1 MNTVA
6 VIFPHQLY
14 QNNPVLQNCKQVVIV
29 EEYLFFKQYSFHKQK
44 LVFHR
49 ASMMQYAELLIH
61 QGHQVQYI
69 ECHQVMSDARELFSE
84 LSKKYN
90 QIHICN
96 PSDDWLLK
104 HIQRAI
110 QKTAVTLEIHP
121 SPNFL
126 KPIDESHAFFNQKKR
141 YFQTDFYSAQRKSL
155 NILMDDAGKPIGGK
169 LTFDSDNRKPFPKNI
184 DMPKLPFPPKSK
196 AVKEAQEYIEK
207 HFADNIGN
215 IDFVYPEQF
224 YPTSHTEAEIWLD
237 HFLEQRLALFGE
249 YEDAFSKQPDQH
261 FLYHS
266 ILSPLLNAGLLD
278 PQQIIQKTLDYA
290 NKNSIPLNSLE
301 GFIRQIIGW
310 REFIRVVYKREGCL
324 QRTSNFWN
332 FTREIPQSFYN
343 GTTGIEPVDVV
354 IQKIL
359 KTAYSHHI
367 ERLMIIGNFFML
379 CEFKPNSV
387 YKWFM
392 EMYIDAYDW
401 VMVPNI
407 YGMSQFSDGG
417 IMTTKPY
424 FSGSN
429 YIVKMSDYKK
439 GDGHWQVIWDAL
451 FWRFINKHRTFLQ
464 QNPRLGMLIITFDK
478 MSTEKQQHFLDTA
491 ESFLLSLDNNSLANH
506 L

>member
-14 QNNPVLQNCKQVVIV
+14 LKNPVLAHAKQVVLV
-29 EEYLFFKQYSFHKQK
+29 EEFLYFKQYNFHKQK

-49 ASMMQYAELLIH
+49 ASMMQYAEFLISE
-61 QGHQVQYI
+61 GHQVQYI
-69 ECHQVMSDARELFSE
+69 EAHQE
-84 LSKKYN
+84 LSDSRLLFKDLASRFNNIY
-90 QIHICN
+90 ICN

-104 HIQRAI
+104 HIQKSI
-110 QKTAVTLEIHP
+110 QTTTVTLEILP

-155 NILMDDAGKPIGGK
+155 NILMDENGKPLGGK
-169 LTFDSDNRKPFPKNI
+169 LSFDSDNRKAFPKNLT
-184 DMPKLPFPPKSK
+184 MPKLPFPSKST
-196 AVKEAQEYIEK
+196 AVKEAQQYISK
-207 HFADNIGN
+207 YFPNNYGHS
-215 IDFVYPEQF
+215 DFVYNEHF
-224 YPTSHTEAEIWLD
+224 YPTNHQEANLWLD
-237 HFLEQRLALFGE
+237 EFLEQRLAHFGE
-249 YEDAFSKQPDQH
+249 YEDAFSKQEDQH

-266 ILSPLLNAGLLD
+266 ILSPLLNVGLLD
-278 PQQIIQKTLDYA
+278 PQEIVDKTLNFA
-290 NKNSIPLNSLE
+290 KKHEIPLNSLE

-310 REFIRVVYKREGCL
+310 REFIRVVYKREGCK

-332 FTREIPQSFYN
+332 FQREIPPSFYN

-354 IQKIL
+354 IKKII
-359 KTAYSHHI
+359 KTSYAHHI
-367 ERLMIIGNFFML
+367 ERLMILGNFFML
-379 CEFKPNSV
+379 CEFKPNAV
-387 YKWFM
+387 YQWFM
-392 EMYIDAYDW
+392 EMFIDAYDW

-407 YGMSQFSDGG
+407 YGMSQFSDAG

-429 YIVKMSDYKK
+429 YIIKMSDYKK
-439 GDGHWQVIWDAL
+439 GDGHWQVIWDSL

-478 MSTEKQQHFLDTA
+478 MSDEKQQHYLNTA
-491 ESFLLSLDNNSLANH
+491 EDFLQQLDLQNAQN
-506 L
+506 